1 MTNGVSLK
9 SEGAGQFLVLDAHL
23 TSLNMSFET
32 ADEAIHSFVDD
43 GWYGIFSAIPFITPR
58 AIPQG
63 IVSKTGGKWRRT
75 SDGGSPRKTT
85 IPPVLSINAAS
96 KLASWSKEVK
106 PTLAE
111 LASDMAIL
119 LHAATLFG
127 DDTYILVD
135 DFKIFFNQF
144 RLHPSEWWKS
154 TFLWTNQG
162 SPAWV
167 VEYVLGFGMG
177 PSSNIA
183 QRFADAIMDLL
194 FQRFDAIE
202 DTLFAAESDPSRR
215 AAWLDQ
221 RTQLGP
227 NQ

>member
-1 MTNGVSLK
+1 MV
-9 SEGAGQFLVLDAHL
+9 Q
-23 TSLNMSFET
+23 
-32 ADEAIHSFVDD
+32 
-43 GWYGIFSAIPFITPR
+43 YFSAIPFIPLR

-63 IVSKTGGKWRRT
+63 EVSKAGGKWRRT

-85 IPPVLSINAAS
+85 IHPFLSINAAS
-96 KLASWSKEVK
+96 KLAFWPKEVN

-111 LASDMAIL
+111 LSSDMAIL
-119 LHAATLFG
+119 RHAATLFG

-135 DFKIFFNQF
+135 DFKSFFNQF

-215 AAWLDQ
+215 AWLDQ
-221 RTQLGP
+221 RAQLGP
-227 NQ
+227 NQQRLYTGKIYTDDGCLIINGAERTSRLLDVWGQLISEIGIY